1 MEFIRYNAI
10 MKKITFL
17 IIFGLSNISSATVI
31 NIPADYPTIQQGIDA
46 GIDGDTVL
54 AQPGTYIENINFNGR
69 NIALGSLYLTTGD
82 TSYIEQTVID
92 GDSAGTVVTF
102 ENNEDSTALIMGF
115 TIRGGTAYC
124 PDIGGGIFCNGSSP
138 RIIGNIITENL
149 SWCHWPFAAGGGIYC
164 GRNSNPFIFKNKITG
179 NTLIDL
185 NQPSFAFGAGIA
197 CDSSSPQIIE
207 NYIVNNSI
215 IDADDQYGGGIAC
228 RNQSNPV
235 CKNNVISRNEA
246 SSGAGMYI
254 YASNPIVEG
263 NTIVGNIGWYGGG
276 IYVASDTIAIT
287 NTIIWGNTGP
297 EDAEIRNRST
307 ELEVTYCDVRGGWEG
322 EGNIDI
328 DPRFI
333 DPLSGN
339 YNVFLGSPCIDAGDP
354 TILDPDSTRSDI
366 GVFFPDHPIYSSNTW
381 YVSVNGNDT
390 TGNGSPGNPFRTIQ
404 HGIHMSAGGDT
415 VLVLNGIYVE
425 NVYVYYKN
433 IVLASNYI
441 FSGDTLDI
449 FNTIIDGDSIS
460 SAVRLD
466 LCDSSTLL
474 TGFTIRNGAN
484 EYGGGIH
491 LLNSDPLIYK
501 NIITEN
507 YVADNSSA
515 RGGGIYC
522 WLSNPVIKNN
532 IISFNQASAVGAYG
546 GGIYIAASNPS
557 IKYNEISYNS
567 SSGTGGGIYCSS
579 SLHILISN
587 NSIIGNLSSQGGGIA
602 CAWQTDS
609 TVIRNNRIMGNMA
622 NYSGGG
628 IYLGST
634 SPPLINNLVTKNS
647 APEGGG
653 IRCYYSSPTIVNCIL
668 WADSASSGPEISVGS
683 GCNPAVSYSNIEGG
697 WPGEGNIDNNP
708 LFRDPDNGDFH
719 LMAIACGDS
728 ADSPC
733 IDSGDPNILDSL
745 LDCSWGLGALRSDM
759 GAYGGGDSATVGI
772 LDIPS
777 SLPEKFIFPQNHPNP
792 FNASTTIEFILVEET
807 EIELAIYN
815 ILGQKVAVLLNGHK
829 MAGKHAV
836 TWDAGVAP
844 SGVYFARLESK
855 GDSRT
860 MKMLLLK

>member
-1 MEFIRYNAI
+1 
-10 MKKITFL
+10 MKKLLLVIV
-17 IIFGLSNISSATVI
+17 IGLSRFSAATII
-31 NIPADYPTIQQGIDA
+31 NIPADYSTIQQGIYA
-46 GIDGDTVL
+46 SNNGDTVL
-54 AQPGTYIENINFNGR
+54 VQPGIYYENINFNGH
-69 NIALGSLYLTTGD
+69 NIVLGSLFLTTGD

-102 ENNEDSTALIMGF
+102 ENNEDSTAILIGF

-124 PDIGGGIFCNGSSP
+124 PDIGGGIFCTNSSP

-164 GRNSNPFIFKNKITG
+164 GQNSNPIIFKNKITG
-179 NTLIDL
+179 NTLIDF

-197 CDSSSPQIIE
+197 CDSSSPQIVE

-215 IDADDQYGGGIAC
+215 LYADEQYGGGIAC
-228 RNQSNPV
+228 RNQSNPI

-246 SSGAGMYI
+246 SSGAGMYV
-254 YASNPIVEG
+254 YASNPIIEG

-307 ELEVTYCDVRGGWEG
+307 NLEVTYCDVRGGWEG
-322 EGNIDI
+322 EGNIDV

-354 TILDPDSTRSDI
+354 DIIDPNGTRSDI
-366 GVFFPDHPIYSSNTW
+366 GVYFEDHPFYSSNIW
-381 YVSVNGNDT
+381 YVSITGNDT
-390 TGNGSPGNPFRTIQ
+390 TGDGTLVNPFRTIQ
-404 HGIHMSAGGDT
+404 HGVNMSASGDT
-415 VLVLNGIYVE
+415 VIVLNGTYLE
-425 NVYVYYKN
+425 NVIIYYKS

-441 FSGDTLDI
+441 LSGDTLDI

-474 TGFTIRNGAN
+474 TGFTIRNGVN

-507 YVADNSSA
+507 YVVDNSSA

-532 IISFNQASAVGAYG
+532 IISFNQASAVGASG

-557 IKYNEISYNS
+557 IVYNEISHNS
-567 SSGTGGGIYCSS
+567 ASGSGGGIYCSS
-579 SLHILISN
+579 TPYTLISN
-587 NSIIGNLSSQGGGIA
+587 NSIIGNLSGQGGGIA

-668 WADSASSGPEISVGS
+668 WADSASSGPEISFGS
-683 GCNPAVSYSNIEGG
+683 GCNPAVSYSDIEGG
-697 WPGEGNIDNNP
+697 WPGDGNIDINP
-708 LFRDPDNGDFH
+708 LFRDPDNGDLH
-719 LMAIACGDS
+719 LMSIACGDS

-733 IDSGDPNILDSL
+733 IDTGDPNILDSL
-745 LDCSWGLGALRSDM
+745 LDCSWGLGGTRSDM
-759 GAYGGGDSATVGI
+759 GAYGGGDSVEVGI
-772 LDIPS
+772 PGNPTP
-777 SLPEKFIFPQNHPNP
+777 LPRHYILYQNYPNP
-792 FNASTTIEFILVEET
+792 FNASTTIEFTLPKESHVE
-807 EIELAIYN
+807 LSVYN
-815 ILGQKVAVLLNGHK
+815 ILGQKVATLFEGQK
-829 MAGKHAV
+829 TAGKHSV

-844 SGVYFARLESK
+844 SGVYFARLK
-855 GDSRT
+855 SRGNCKT